1 MSEYDFTIEYRNT
14 KLHGNCDMLSRL
26 PQVVVHSNAKD
37 ECEEIF
43 SMSLEESFL
52 DAEIIA
58 QENKKDHSARRGL
71 IAMVST
77 RRKLLS
83 YIQRKDN
90 SQYLNLIKELKIRK

>member
-1 MSEYDFTIEYRNT
+1 MSIEKEVT
-14 KLHGNCDMLSRL
+14 KKLIKKHGANEKDSGSSSAQISILTERINNITLHL
-26 PQVVVHSNAKD
+26 K
-37 ECEEIF
+37 
-43 SMSLEESFL
+43 
-52 DAEIIA
+52 
-58 QENKKDHSARRGL
+58 ENKKDHSARRGL